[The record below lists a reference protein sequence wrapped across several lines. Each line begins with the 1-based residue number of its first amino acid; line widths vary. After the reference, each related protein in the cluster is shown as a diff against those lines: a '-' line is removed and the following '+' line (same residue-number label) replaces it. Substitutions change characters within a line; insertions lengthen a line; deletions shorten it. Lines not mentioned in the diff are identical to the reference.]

1 VNEADPRLD
10 AVFGALSDPTRRHVM
25 ERLVDDGPVTATD
38 LARDLPITRQAVV
51 KHLQALDA
59 AGLVDAERVGRE
71 VRFAA
76 RPETLARAVDWLSTV
91 GDRWD
96 RRLARLRHRR

>member
-1 VNEADPRLD
+1 VNTSDPRLD

-38 LARDLPITRQAVV
+38 LARDLPISRQAVV
-51 KHLQALDA
+51 KHLRALDE

-76 RPETLARAVDWLSTV
+76 CPDTLEDAVGWMHTV
-91 GDRWD
+91 GARWD
-96 RRLARLRHRR
+96 RRIARLRGRR

>member
-1 VNEADPRLD
+1 VSASDPRLD

-38 LARDLPITRQAVV
+38 LARDLPISRQAVV

-76 RPETLARAVDWLSTV
+76 RPDTLGDAVDWMSTV
-91 GDRWD
+91 GVRWD
-96 RRLARLRHRR
+96 RRLARLRKRT

>member
-1 VNEADPRLD
+1 VSASDPRLD

-38 LARDLPITRQAVV
+38 LARDLPISRQAVV

-76 RPETLARAVDWLSTV
+76 RPDTLEGAADWMSTV
-91 GDRWD
+91 GVRWD
-96 RRLARLRHRR
+96 RRLARLRKRS